1 MSEFRAGR
9 PATLA
14 YLLCQ
19 TLVTLALIGVAL
31 VLRDQAQLLLGAIV
45 VHWLREG
52 AYMSQTARDPG
63 GFADPMRD
71 RRVPAQ
77 RTSSDVP
84 LRERLDA
91 LERDQ

>member
-1 MSEFRAGR
+1 MSEFRGGR

-19 TLVTLALIGVAL
+19 TVVTLALIGVAL
-31 VLRDQAQLLLGAIV
+31 VMQDQAQLLLGAIV

-63 GFADPMRD
+63 GFADPSRG
-71 RRVPAQ
+71 RVPTQ
-77 RTSSDVP
+77 RTRTGDTDAG
-84 LRERLDA
+84 ERLRAWVGD
-91 LERDQ
+91 E